1 MSLTISVLIG
11 FFAFMVTAST
21 LPKTPPVP
29 SRLNITTIGAANG
42 QSTLECWQLS
52 APFVQSSQAG
62 TSGAVT
68 AQLSEAGPMSYTLIP
83 PQFDGGLH
91 NAPAV
96 QCVFFSY
103 LSLPSLRLVVFLPL
117 PVPTLVRFLKQS
129 TADS

>member
-1 MSLTISVLIG
+1 MRLTVPVLIG
-11 FFAFMVTAST
+11 FFTFVVAASP
-21 LPKTPPVP
+21 LPNTPPVP

-52 APFVQSSQAG
+52 APLVQSSQAG
-62 TSGAVT
+62 ISGALI
-68 AQLSEAGPMSYTLIP
+68 AQLGESGPTSYTLLP

-96 QCVFFSY
+96 QCVLVSY
-103 LSLPSLRLVVFLPL
+103 LSLPYLRLIFFLPL
-117 PVPTLVRFLKQS
+117 PLPTLVSFSKQS